1 MVDSEVVAPANRGQ
15 QRCDDLLGDVVDTL
29 TVRAHEMVVVL
40 GVAGDVCRNVPFA
53 LEATRHPILYL
64 LLERPIDG
72 RAADRRV
79 RSSDALVKLLRR
91 ERPFR

>member
-1 MVDSEVVAPANRGQ
+1 MVDSEIVSSADRGQ
-15 QRCDDLLGDVVDTL
+15 QRCHDFFGDVVHTL

-40 GVAGDVCRNVPFA
+40 GVARDVCRNVPFA

-91 ERPFR
+91 KRPFR